1 MACRYLHSKYPKT
14 CIVLELALLW
24 FSQSFVASTEN
35 DDLIKEPKE
44 KISVKELQSLFCIEV
59 EDVQEA
65 FSRLKKRTASAIG
78 TPKVDQIFMLI
89 HFLLVTNLGVYIIAR
104 INCNYL
110 CLVMHSCD
118 VFLKGCLGYIDMF
131 VTMPFNAATP

>member
-24 FSQSFVASTEN
+24 FSQSSVGLTGN
-35 DDLIKEPKE
+35 DEHIEKPKE
-44 KISVKELQSLFCIEV
+44 KISVKELQRLFYIEV

-78 TPKVDQIFMLI
+78 TPKVDQSFMLN
-89 HFLLVTNLGVYIIAR
+89 HFLLVTNLGVHI
-104 INCNYL
+104 C
-110 CLVMHSCD
+110 
-118 VFLKGCLGYIDMF
+118 
-131 VTMPFNAATP
+131 